1 MNTLSAD
8 AALHHLQRLA
18 DAEVAAGL
26 RRFFK
31 TAPGQYGHGDIFL
44 GIRVPQLRALL
55 PAYQTMEL
63 AELARLLASPLHEA
77 RLLALLL
84 LVRRF
89 AAATAAAQRDLYHFY
104 FGHIGHINNWDLVD
118 ASAPP
123 LVGGYLSGRSR
134 RPLYRLAVSAS
145 LWERRIAIVAT
156 LHFIRNHDFDDTLR
170 IAEQLL
176 DDREDLLHK
185 ACGWMLREV
194 GKRDLAVA
202 EGFILRH
209 GRRMP
214 RTMLRYLLECFPEAA
229 RRRHLRETVA
239 VAAGSARPAR
249 KRRNER

>member
-8 AALHHLQRLA
+8 VALHQLQRLA

-31 TAPGQYGHGDIFL
+31 TAAGQYGHGDIFL

-55 PAYQTMEL
+55 PAYQNMEL

-89 AAATAAAQRDLYHFY
+89 AAATAATQRDLYHFY
-104 FGHIGHINNWDLVD
+104 FDHIGHINNWDLVD

-145 LWERRIAIVAT
+145 LWELRIAIVAT
-156 LHFIRNHDFDDTLR
+156 LHFIRNHDFADTLR

-176 DDREDLLHK
+176 DDREDMLHK

-202 EGFILRH
+202 EGFILRN

-229 RRRHLRETVA
+229 RRRHLRETAA
-239 VAAGSARPAR
+239 VAAGIARPAR
-249 KRRNER
+249 RPRK